1 MRKHLAALAAL
12 SVAVLLGSAAA
23 AQDKPPVRKPQLN
36 VLYLVSD
43 DLNCQLG
50 CYGDPTVKSPRIDEL
65 ASRGVRF
72 ERAYCQFPL
81 CNPSRASFLTGLRP
95 DQTGVLENATHF
107 RRKNPDCVTLPQLFQ
122 QAGYFVARV
131 GKLYHYGVP
140 LQIGTDGLDDP
151 PSWMAK
157 FNPRG
162 RDRDDEPKIFSLTP
176 GQFGGT
182 PSWLSADGADAE
194 QTDGIGAE
202 MTIKLLEEN
211 KDRPFFIA
219 CGFYRPH
226 TPYVAPH
233 KYFDMYPR
241 EKLPLAEQK
250 AGDLDDIPV
259 AALQS
264 RRRDMDE
271 RLTREARQ
279 AYFASITFMD
289 QQLGKVLDALERL
302 KLADRTIV
310 VFHSDHGYHTG
321 EHDGMWQKQSL
332 FEGSARVPLVIAAP
346 GMKAAGKSTANL
358 TELID
363 VYPTLAE
370 LCGLKLA
377 AEMPGQSLVPQLTD
391 PAAPGKG
398 FALTQ
403 VRRGGAGGG
412 GKKKAKAAATP
423 TRRASEGEQPRSA
436 SEGKQA
442 RSASEGKAPAPGPFP
457 GYSLR
462 TPRYRYTEWDSGKRG
477 LELYDHQADP
487 HEFTNLAQDPA
498 HAETVKELSAKL
510 RTLTPQ

>member
-1 MRKHLAALAAL
+1 MRSSLLALAAAL
-12 SVAVLLGSAAA
+12 LVALPAA
-23 AQDKPPVRKPQLN
+23 AQDKPKLN
-36 VLYLVSD
+36 VLYIVSD
-43 DLNCQLG
+43 DLNCQLS

-72 ERAYCQFPL
+72 DRAYCQFPL

-95 DQTGVLENATHF
+95 DQTGVLENATQF
-107 RRKNPDCVTLPQLFQ
+107 RKNVPEAVSLPQMFQ
-122 QAGYFVARV
+122 KAGYFVARV

-140 LQIGTDGLDDP
+140 TQIGTDGLDDP

-162 RDRDDEPKIFSLTP
+162 RDKDDEPKIFSLTP

-182 PSWLSADGADAE
+182 PSWLSADGADEE
-194 QTDGIGAE
+194 QTDGIGAA
-202 MTIKLLEEN
+202 MTIKLLEEHA
-211 KDRPFFIA
+211 KTPDKPFFIA

-233 KYFDMYPR
+233 KYFEMYPR

-289 QQLGKVLDALERL
+289 QQVGKLLDALERL

-346 GMKAAGKSTANL
+346 GSKAAGKSVAGPV
-358 TELID
+358 ELID

-370 LCGLKLA
+370 LCGLELPKGEGRSVGGTQLQGKSLA
-377 AEMPGQSLVPQLTD
+377 PQLAD
-391 PAAPGKG
+391 ASAATKG
-398 FALTQ
+398 FALSQ
-403 VRRGGAGGG
+403 VRRGGGGG
-412 GKKKAKAAATP
+412 GKKKKAAA
-423 TRRASEGEQPRSA
+423 AA
-436 SEGKQA
+436 A
-442 RSASEGKAPAPGPFP
+442 FP

-462 TPRYRYTEWDSGKRG
+462 TPRWRYTEWDSGSKG
-477 LELYDHQADP
+477 VELYDHESDP
-487 HEFTNLAQDPA
+487 HEFTNLAQDPK
-498 HAETVKELSAKL
+498 HAGTVKELAATLRELTAK
-510 RTLTPQ
+510 